1 MVLHSPS
8 TTLDSKD
15 QPYLQGRLVDDAL
28 LTDVISLIYQSR
40 RQAKLVL
47 EHSDQNDQKA
57 KRRYPIDLY
66 FMNGQV
72 AYASSSNPYHRLGAI
87 LIRRGALSE
96 FELSKVLSQLQGQ
109 KLGDALLARELINRE
124 DLVAALKDQ
133 ALIILQSALLK
144 AVNLDEAEEVLP
156 PFDRFSVSTF
166 DEEVLPLTLN
176 IDAQGLLLEVF
187 RQQDE
192 VKSMLKLLPPLS
204 ECPIAQRRPVATDRS
219 EVAFALQQSGG
230 STPLKTLLF
239 MNPIGALEALKL
251 YHELLTTGDLKVSV
265 EWPSDRSHQEATK
278 SEVKPEVESQDE
290 WFDLC
295 FTPDME

>member
-1 MVLHSPS
+1 MVLQSMLS
-8 TTLDSKD
+8 NKD
-15 QPYLQGRLVDDAL
+15 QHLKPYLHGQLLDDAL
-28 LTDVISLIYQSR
+28 LTDIISLIYQSR
-40 RQAKLVL
+40 RQAKLNL
-47 EHSDQNDQKA
+47 GHSDEQVH
-57 KRRYPIDLY
+57 RRYPISLY

-109 KLGDALLARELINRE
+109 KLGDALLQRELISRE
-124 DLVAALKDQ
+124 ELVAALKDQ

-144 AVNLDEAEEVLP
+144 AVNLGGTEELLA
-156 PFDRFSVSTF
+156 PFDYFSVSTY
-166 DEEVLPLTLN
+166 EASTLPLNLH

-204 ECPIAQRRPVATDRS
+204 ECPVAQRRPKPEDRS
-219 EVAFALQQSGG
+219 EVAFALQQCGG
-230 STPLKTLLF
+230 NTPLKTLLF

-251 YHELLTTGDLKVSV
+251 YRELLTQGDITVETDWLNQVS
-265 EWPSDRSHQEATK
+265 ESDSASVDSVQGG
-278 SEVKPEVESQDE
+278 
-290 WFDLC
+290 
-295 FTPDME
+295 

>member
-1 MVLHSPS
+1 MVFQS
-8 TTLDSKD
+8 TNDAQST
-15 QPYLQGRLVDDAL
+15 PYLQGQLLDDAL

-40 RQAKLVL
+40 RQAKLSL
-47 EHSDQNDQKA
+47 GHCDQKVHG
-57 KRRYPIDLY
+57 RYPISLY

-87 LIRRGALSE
+87 LIRRGVISE

-109 KLGDALLARELINRE
+109 KLGDALLQRELISRE
-124 DLVAALKDQ
+124 ELVEALKDQ

-144 AVNLDEAEEVLP
+144 AVNLKEAEELLA
-156 PFDRFSVSTF
+156 PFDFFSVSTY
-166 DEEVLPLTLN
+166 EVDSLPLNLH

-192 VKSMLKLLPPLS
+192 VKSMLKLLPPLT
-204 ECPIAQRRPVATDRS
+204 ECPLAQRRPQPNDRS

-230 STPLKTLLF
+230 QTPFKTLLF

-251 YHELLTTGDLKVSV
+251 YHELLLKGDIKV
-265 EWPSDRSHQEATK
+265 EHGWPREADKHEQEQVDNQQNEDSHE
-278 SEVKPEVESQDE
+278 E

-295 FTPDME
+295 FTPEM

>member
-1 MVLHSPS
+1 MVFQS
-8 TTLDSKD
+8 TNTQLSK
-15 QPYLQGRLVDDAL
+15 PYLQGQLLDDAL
-28 LTDVISLIYQSR
+28 LTDMISLIYQSR
-40 RQAKLVL
+40 RQAKLNL
-47 EHSDQNDQKA
+47 EHSDQQFQ
-57 KRRYPIDLY
+57 RRYPISLY

-87 LIRRGALSE
+87 LIRRGVISE

-109 KLGDALLARELINRE
+109 KLGDALLQRELISRE
-124 DLVAALKDQ
+124 ELIAALKDQ

-144 AVNLDEAEEVLP
+144 AVNLEATEEILA
-156 PFDRFSVSTF
+156 PFDRFTVSHYDDDT
-166 DEEVLPLTLN
+166 LPLNLH

-204 ECPIAQRRPVATDRS
+204 ECPLAQRRPLQGDRS

-230 STPLKTLLF
+230 KTPLKTLLF

-251 YHELLTTGDLKVSV
+251 YHELLIQGDIKVESG
-265 EWPSDRSHQEATK
+265 WPRNINEHELNQTNSPQNRN
-278 SEVKPEVESQDE
+278 SQDE

-295 FTPDME
+295 FTPEME